1 MKSIHAK
8 YGLTRVINARGTFTP
23 LGVSRSSTRVR
34 AAVAD
39 ALAEHFV
46 IDELQAAVSARIASH
61 YGAETAAV
69 VHCTAA
75 AITVAVAAAMAG
87 DAPER
92 VAALPDSTD
101 MPNRVVIPAGHVVDY
116 GHPILTAIRLA
127 GATPVIAGTE
137 ARCDIADLERALV
150 EERTACL
157 LLVSS
162 RLARGAPLDLGAA
175 VAAAHRQ
182 SVPAIID
189 GAAQD
194 LRLPEL
200 LATRAD
206 LVLLSAQKYLAAP
219 TAGLIVGRKPLVQAC
234 RAQERGIGR
243 GMKASKEALVGV
255 LAALEEREALDLPA
269 WQAEQSRKVAW
280 FVDQVRG
287 VSGIAASSLPD
298 SSGLPFSRVRL
309 QIGPTHP
316 LASAA
321 ALAVALRQGAPSIW
335 VMDHA
340 AADGYLLLE
349 LVSLRDDEMGE
360 IISSLSS
367 LSVPKF
373 ADRR

>member
-255 LAALEEREALDLPA
+255 LAALEEREAFDLPA

-287 VSGIAASSLPD
+287 VSGIASSALPD
-298 SSGLPFSRVRL
+298 SSGLPFSRVQL